1 MNNKSID
8 KGASALVCLSGG
20 LDSSVALYWAC
31 EKYSKVEAVFFNYN
45 QKAFY
50 NERKASQNLCKILN
64 VTCYD
69 INLEFLGEVSKSSLN
84 SLDEKLP
91 ENINLDSEQ
100 ETKNSAESVWVPN
113 RNGLFIN
120 VAASIAE
127 AKGFDAVVVGFNL
140 EEAKTFPDNSFEFV
154 NAINDSLSYSTKT
167 KVEVVSPTI
176 SLNKTEIMKLG
187 VNHGLDI
194 DSVWPCYTSGDRICG
209 VCESCQRF
217 LRAKKVVQ

>member
-1 MNNKSID
+1 MK
-8 KGASALVCLSGG
+8 KEGSALVCLSGG

-31 EKYSKVEAVFFNYN
+31 ENYKTVEAVFFNYN
-45 QKAFY
+45 QKALI
-50 NERKASQNLCKILN
+50 NERKASQNLCKTLN

-84 SLDEKLP
+84 KTDEKLP
-91 ENINLDSEQ
+91 ENIDLDSDQ
-100 ETKNSAESVWVPN
+100 ETKDSAKSVWVPN

-127 AKGFDAVVVGFNL
+127 AKGFEDVIVGFNV

-154 NAINDSLSYSTKT
+154 NAINQSLSLSTQSAVK
-167 KVEVVSPTI
+167 VVSPTI
-176 SLNKTEIMKLG
+176 SLNKTEIMRLG
-187 VNHGLDI
+187 VNHGLDME
-194 DSVWPCYTSGDRICG
+194 SVWPCYTSGERICG

-217 LRAKKVVQ
+217 LRAKKAIS